1 MNKVPFRLID
11 FKDNSDL
18 DFYNRIIEKVT
29 ALLNETEAELKLDTK
44 LLELDNL
51 VYDLYG
57 ITEDEIK
64 IIEEANA

>member
-1 MNKVPFRLID
+1 MPFRLID